1 MTVKHCPTE
10 QMLADFFTKPLQGS
24 LFRKFR
30 DVVMGHKHID
40 SLKTPMPTPSQ
51 ERVGKDN
58 LIKIV
63 RNGPD
68 GQTTDK
74 NVSEPTIRTYA
85 EAVKAESAGSVKT
98 NGLKKGK
105 AIRMVTFKK

>member
-1 MTVKHCPTE
+1 
-10 QMLADFFTKPLQGS
+10 
-24 LFRKFR
+24 
-30 DVVMGHKHID
+30 
-40 SLKTPMPTPSQ
+40 MPTPSQ

-63 RNGPD
+63 VGNGPD

-85 EAVKAESAGSVKT
+85 EAVMSNLQTESARSVKT
-98 NGLKKGK
+98 KRK
-105 AIRMVTFKK
+105 AIRPLTFKK